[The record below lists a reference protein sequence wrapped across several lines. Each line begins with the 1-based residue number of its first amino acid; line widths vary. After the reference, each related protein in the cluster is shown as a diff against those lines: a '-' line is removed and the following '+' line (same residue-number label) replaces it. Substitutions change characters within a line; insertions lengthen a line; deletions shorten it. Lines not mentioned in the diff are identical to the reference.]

1 MGFKENILTI
11 IIFLP
16 LLGVLLGAFIPKDNK
31 SAIKWF
37 TLIVS
42 LIEFI
47 VSLFLVVHFDSS
59 STGMQFTEKYA
70 WIPVYHIQYQ
80 LGIDGLSL
88 LLILLTTFLTP
99 LVLLGS
105 WTYIKKREKE
115 YYLWFLVLETGM
127 IGVFASLDL
136 ILFYVFWEAMLIPMY
151 IIIGVWGGPRRIY
164 AAVKFFIYTMFGSL
178 LMLVAIIYLY
188 FAYGTQ
194 TGTYTFDLLKLY
206 NLSLPLSTQIWLFA
220 AFALSF
226 AIKVPIFPFHTWL
239 PDAHVEA
246 PTGGSVI
253 LAGVL
258 LKMGTYGYMRLA
270 MPLFPIAANAF
281 LPYLAV
287 LAIIGIIYGALVAM
301 MQPDIKKLV
310 AYSSVSHLGFVIL
323 GLMALNIESVD
334 GAVLQMINHGL
345 STGALFMLVGMLY
358 ERRHTRELSE
368 FGGIAKTMPVFATIF
383 MIATLSSI
391 GLPGL
396 NGFVGEFLILLGSF
410 FANPVY
416 AVLAGTGVILGAV
429 YMLRTYQKVFWGKIT
444 NKANEDLHDLSA
456 REIIVMIPILIM
468 IVWIGVYPKPF
479 LNIIHNASES
489 YIQYVKPQTAQL
501 QPGQTD
507 YQPSTVPQMPER
519 IK

>member
-1 MGFKENILTI
+1 MGFQENILSI
-11 IIFLP
+11 VIFLP
-16 LLGVLLGAFIPKDNK
+16 LAGVLIGALIGKNNTT
-31 SAIKWF
+31 AIKWF

-42 LIEFI
+42 VVEFA
-47 VSLFLVVHFDSS
+47 VSLFLVKWFDPSFA
-59 STGMQFTEKYA
+59 GMQMTEKYS
-70 WIPVYHIQYQ
+70 WIPAYNINYQ

-105 WTYIKKREKE
+105 WTYIKNREKE
-115 YYLWFLVLETGM
+115 YYLWFLVLEVGM

-178 LMLVAIIYLY
+178 LMLIAIIYLY
-188 FAYGTQ
+188 FAYGSQ

-206 NLSLPLSTQIWLFA
+206 NLSLPMSTQVWLFA

-270 MPLFPIAANAF
+270 MPLFPLAANAF
-281 LPYLAV
+281 LPYIAA

-323 GLMALNIESVD
+323 GLMALNMQSVD

-345 STGALFMLVGMLY
+345 STGALFMLVGMIY

-368 FGGIAKTMPVFATIF
+368 FGGLARTMPVFATIF
-383 MIATLSSI
+383 MIVTLSSI

-396 NGFVGEFLILLGSF
+396 NGFVGEFLILIGSY
-410 FANPVY
+410 FAHPIY
-416 AVLAGTGVILGAV
+416 AILAGTGVILGAV

-444 NKANEDLHDLSA
+444 NKKNEDLKDLSG
-456 REIIVMIPILIM
+456 REIVVMLPILVM

-479 LNIIHNASES
+479 LDMIRNASKS
-489 YIQYVKPQTAQL
+489 YIQYVKPQTAPAPASF
-501 QPGQTD
+501 QPGM
-507 YQPSTVPQMPER
+507 PQMPER
-519 IK
+519 SK